1 MLEPTDNQRS
11 DLEDLQGPI
20 TLVQFHVVR
29 NQSAFEHYRSASER
43 AVIGG
48 GGQCKYAA
56 HIDQILAGGEMR
68 YHIIT
73 VDLSPT
79 SEAALNAFD
88 VVRDE
93 RKAAISDIYAFGVRP
108 SGMLPDIAKGLGF
121 LAPILSRMLGTT
133 TEKEMTGFAEVAN
146 PDTGPIPETVEVM
159 RKHDQTTPFYMM
171 NLNKY
176 YSKARYQ
183 DGEDISG
190 DQAYNRYASR
200 IAPYLISVR
209 GYPAIIGSISGV
221 FIGNEDS
228 PLHDDW
234 SEFAMVYYP
243 SRENFIRM
251 MSNSPTKGVYHRDA
265 GLHRAVL
272 MPSSSISQGM

>member
-1 MLEPTDNQRS
+1 M
-11 DLEDLQGPI
+11 
-20 TLVQFHVVR
+20 V
-29 NQSAFEHYRSASER
+29 
-43 AVIGG
+43 
-48 GGQCKYAA
+48 
-56 HIDQILAGGEMR
+56 
-68 YHIIT
+68 
-73 VDLSPT
+73 
-79 SEAALNAFD
+79 
-88 VVRDE
+88 
-93 RKAAISDIYAFGVRP
+93 
-108 SGMLPDIAKGLGF
+108 
-121 LAPILSRMLGTT
+121 
-133 TEKEMTGFAEVAN
+133 GFAEHAD
-146 PDTGPIPETVEVM
+146 PETGPIPETVEVM
-159 RKHDQTTPFYMM
+159 RKHYQSTPFFMM

-176 YSKARYQ
+176 YSKARYKN
-183 DGEDISG
+183 GEDISG

-265 GLHRAVL
+265 GLQRAVL
-272 MPSSSISQGM
+272 MPSTSYSNDNLKRGKWGYIR